1 MTRRAIVLTFVA
13 ACLAVTAAFA
23 GNAAEMKKFDGKWK
37 VTRLETEGQ
46 QVGSDD
52 VPALSLKFEGAELV
66 YDSGEGEKKGT
77 YKIDPEKT
85 PKEIDISHKS
95 PTGEDETL
103 KGIYKFEDK
112 KLILCLPVPG
122 AGDVG
127 RPSEF
132 KTVTGSKLILITLEH
147 PAS

>member
-13 ACLAVTAAFA
+13 ACLAVTAALA
-23 GNAAEMKKFDGKWK
+23 DSAAEMKKFDGKWK
-37 VTRLETEGQ
+37 VTKLETEGQ

-52 VPALSLKFEGAELV
+52 VPAMSLKFEGAELT
-66 YDSGEGEKKGT
+66 YDSGEGEKKGS
-77 YKIDPEKT
+77 YKIDPEKS
-85 PKEIDISHKS
+85 PKQIDISHKS

-112 KLILCLPVPG
+112 QLILCIPVPG
-122 AGDVG
+122 AGDTA
-127 RPSEF
+127 RPTEF
-132 KTVTGSKLILITLEH
+132 KTVTGSKLLLVTLEH